1 MPWYRAGT
9 VSVTL
14 NSNTVTGT
22 GTSFSANGRVGDA
35 WTGPDGR
42 WYEVTNIS
50 SATVL
55 TIAPA
60 YLGPT
65 TAAGIYAL
73 APMQGYVKESADRL
87 RQLVDQVGSTLAGLG
102 TASTATAQIHVDD
115 ETPGRLQLTGAFGW
129 GSTHVR
135 TVVTDL
141 NALTV
146 SQKFSINTD
155 VPGVPRQLSGTLPFA
170 AGSTGIALT
179 WTANHQQQ
187 LVFNRTS
194 AQIAYRY
201 KNGGVWQPDQHLA
214 LYPAGQSFLSVAQGG
229 TGGSTPALARA
240 GLQLGTAATA
250 NMGTDPGNAMPVG
263 AFGLGTRANAHTVTM
278 NRWTTDFSIIQ
289 PSTQYKPVNYGTLIN
304 IGYPGSGSLGSQLW
318 MGVSPGGVIGFRSGD
333 YTDAAFNIIYHTGNT
348 TRAADGTLKA
358 I

>member
-1 MPWYRAGT
+1 
-9 VSVTL
+9 
-14 NSNTVTGT
+14 
-22 GTSFSANGRVGDA
+22 
-35 WTGPDGR
+35 
-42 WYEVTNIS
+42 
-50 SATVL
+50 
-55 TIAPA
+55 
-60 YLGPT
+60 
-65 TAAGIYAL
+65 
-73 APMQGYVKESADRL
+73 
-87 RQLVDQVGSTLAGLG
+87 LAGLG
-102 TASTATAQIHVDD
+102 TASTANTQIHVDD

-129 GSTHVR
+129 GSQHVR

-146 SQKFSINTD
+146 SQKFSINAD
-155 VPGVPRQLSGTLPFA
+155 APGVPRQLSGTLPFA

-250 NMGTDPGNAMPVG
+250 NTGTNPGNVMPVG
-263 AFGLGTRANAHTVTM
+263 AFGLGNRENLPASSM
-278 NRWTTDFSIIQ
+278 NRWTTGFSVIADQ
-289 PSTQYKPVNYGTLIN
+289 TQYRPVGYGTLIDV
-304 IGYPGSGSLGSQLW
+304 GYPGGDLGGQIW
-318 MGVSPGGVIGFRSGD
+318 MGVSPGGVIGFRSGS
-333 YTDAAFNIIYHTGNT
+333 YASATFNTIYHTGNT

>member
-102 TASTATAQIHVDD
+102 TASRATAQIHVDD

-129 GSTHVR
+129 GSQHVR

-146 SQKFSINTD
+146 SQKFSINAD
-155 VPGVPRQLSGTLPFA
+155 APGVPRQLSGTLPFA

-179 WTANHQQQ
+179 WTASHQQQ

-250 NMGTDPGNAMPVG
+250 NTGTNPGNVMPVG
-263 AFGLGTRANAHTVTM
+263 AFGLGNRENLPASSM
-278 NRWTTDFSIIQ
+278 NRWTTGFSVIADQ
-289 PSTQYKPVNYGTLIN
+289 TQYRPVGYGTLIDV
-304 IGYPGSGSLGSQLW
+304 GYPGGDLGGQIW
-318 MGVSPGGVIGFRSGD
+318 MGVSPGGVIGFRSGS
-333 YTDAAFNIIYHTGNT
+333 YATATFNTIYHTGNT

>member
-1 MPWYRAGT
+1 MPWYRTGT

-65 TAAGIYAL
+65 TAAGNYAL

-102 TASTATAQIHVDD
+102 TASTATAQINVDD

-129 GSTHVR
+129 GSQHVR

-146 SQKFSINTD
+146 SQKFSINAD
-155 VPGVPRQLSGTLPFA
+155 APGVPRQLSGTLPFA

-250 NMGTDPGNAMPVG
+250 NTGTNPGNVMPVG
-263 AFGLGTRANAHTVTM
+263 AFGLGNRENLPASSM
-278 NRWTTDFSIIQ
+278 NRWTTGFSVIADQ
-289 PSTQYKPVNYGTLIN
+289 TQYRPVGYGTLIDV
-304 IGYPGSGSLGSQLW
+304 GYPGGDLGGQIW
-318 MGVSPGGVIGFRSGD
+318 MGVSPGGVIGFRSGS
-333 YTDAAFNIIYHTGNT
+333 YASATFNTIYHTGNT

>member
-102 TASTATAQIHVDD
+102 TASTATAQINVDD

-129 GSTHVR
+129 GSQHVR

-146 SQKFSINTD
+146 SQKFSINAD
-155 VPGVPRQLSGTLPFA
+155 APGVPRQLSGTLPFA

-179 WTANHQQQ
+179 WTASHQQQ
-187 LVFNRTS
+187 LVFSRTS

-250 NMGTDPGNAMPVG
+250 NTGTNPGNVMPVG
-263 AFGLGTRANAHTVTM
+263 AFGLGNRENLPASSM
-278 NRWTTDFSIIQ
+278 NRWTTGFSVIADQ
-289 PSTQYKPVNYGTLIN
+289 TQYRPVGYGTLIDV
-304 IGYPGSGSLGSQLW
+304 GYPGGDLGGQIW
-318 MGVSPGGVIGFRSGD
+318 MGVSPGGVIGFRSGS
-333 YTDAAFNIIYHTGNT
+333 YASATFNTIYHTGNT